1 MSKNRSLKKL
11 NIKRKDNA
19 FVAKPFLVFDIKN
32 QHSSQFFDTYDEAAD
47 YCIDKGLSTF
57 LEVGEVSYI
66 NSNELSLSPVNFYFV
81 PKNSSTI
88 YVIDVDD
95 FEEVS
100 KEIMADK
107 VFLPCPSNSLH

>member
-1 MSKNRSLKKL
+1 MRKKRSLKKL

-19 FVAKPFLVFDIKN
+19 FVAKPFLVFDVKN

-57 LEVGEVSYI
+57 LEVGEVNY
-66 NSNELSLSPVNFYFV
+66 NNPNEISLSPINFYFV

-100 KEIMADK
+100 KEIMEGK
-107 VFLPCPSNSLH
+107 VFLPCPSNSLY

>member
-11 NIKRKDNA
+11 NIKRKDHV
-19 FVAKPFLVFDIKN
+19 FVAKPFLVFDVKN

-57 LEVGEVSYI
+57 LEVGEVSY
-66 NSNELSLSPVNFYFV
+66 NNPNEISLSPVNFYFV
-81 PKNSSTI
+81 PKSSSTI
-88 YVIDVDD
+88 YVIDVND

-100 KEIMADK
+100 KEIMEGK

>member
-1 MSKNRSLKKL
+1 MIKKRNLKKL
-11 NIKRKDNA
+11 NIKHKDNA
-19 FVAKPFLVFDIKN
+19 FEVKPFLVFDIKN
-32 QHSSQFFDTYDEAAD
+32 QYSSQFFDTYDEAAD
-47 YCIDKGLSTF
+47 YSIDKGLSTF
-57 LEVGEVSYI
+57 LEVGEVIYN
-66 NSNELSLSPVNFYFV
+66 NSNELALSPINFYFV

-107 VFLPCPSNSLH
+107 VFLPSPSNSLH

>member
-19 FVAKPFLVFDIKN
+19 FVAKPFLVFDVKN

-57 LEVGEVSYI
+57 LEVGKVSY
-66 NSNELSLSPVNFYFV
+66 NNPDELSLSPVNFYFV

-88 YVIDVDD
+88 YVIDV
-95 FEEVS
+95 EEVS
-100 KEIMADK
+100 KDIIAGK
-107 VFLPCPSNSLH
+107 VFLPCSNSLH

>member
-11 NIKRKDNA
+11 NIKRKDHV
-19 FVAKPFLVFDIKN
+19 FVAKPFLVFDVKN

-100 KEIMADK
+100 KEIMECK
-107 VFLPCPSNSLH
+107 VFLPYPSNSLH